1 LVEGIEFNKTDLRD
15 HDGIAMII
23 RNEEDKY
30 LLMKHNKLD
39 TWTLPV
45 GKVEYGETKEETLRK
60 EAFEELNISLLNYDL
75 VSLETRKYKRMNKVI
90 KVRSF
95 LYNIINY
102 KGNLINKEPHKHD
115 EIRWFTIKEIKKL
128 NQISDATKDFL
139 RYNNFINNPIN
150 D

>member
-1 LVEGIEFNKTDLRD
+1 MVEGIEFNETDLRG
-15 HDGIAMII
+15 HDGIAMIVK
-23 RNEEDKY
+23 NENNNY
-30 LLMKHNKLD
+30 LLMKHNKLN

-45 GKVEYGETKEETLRK
+45 GKVEYNETKEETLRK
-60 EAFEELNISLLNYDL
+60 EAFEELNINLINYDL
-75 VSLETRKYKRMNKVI
+75 VALETRKYNRMNKII

-115 EIRWFTIKEIKKL
+115 KIEWFSIKEIKEL
-128 NQISDATKDFL
+128 DHISDATKDFL
-139 RYNNFINNPIN
+139 RYHDFINNPIV

>member
-1 LVEGIEFNKTDLRD
+1 MVEGIEFNETDLRD

-23 RNEEDKY
+23 NKNNKY
-30 LLMKHNKLD
+30 LLMKHNKLN
-39 TWTLPV
+39 TWTIPV
-45 GKVEYGETKEETLRK
+45 GKVEYGESKEECLRK
-60 EAFEELNISLLNYDL
+60 EAYEELNINLVNYDL
-75 VSLETRKYKRMNKVI
+75 VSLETRKYNRLNKVI

-115 EIRWFTIKEIKKL
+115 EIRWFSIREIREL
-128 NQISDATKDFL
+128 DQISDATKDFL

>member
-1 LVEGIEFNKTDLRD
+1 MVEGIEFNKTDLRD

-39 TWTLPV
+39 TWTIPV

>member
-39 TWTLPV
+39 TWTIPV

>member
-1 LVEGIEFNKTDLRD
+1 
-15 HDGIAMII
+15 
-23 RNEEDKY
+23 
-30 LLMKHNKLD
+30 
-39 TWTLPV
+39 
-45 GKVEYGETKEETLRK
+45 
-60 EAFEELNISLLNYDL
+60 
-75 VSLETRKYKRMNKVI
+75 MNKVI